1 MAQNNAKGGGTPS
14 GLAGGDLSG
23 TYPNP
28 VVVKLYQNPINST
41 TLSGTQDG
49 YVLTWVNG
57 SSEFQARPAT
67 GSGFTA
73 GGDLT
78 GSSTTQTVA
87 KINGNAVS
95 STSLSATQ
103 DGYVLTWVNG
113 SSNYQAIKIPT
124 QTATG
129 TASGDLSGTYPS
141 PTLAKLQTKTLST
154 SLASIGADHD
164 GYVLTWDNTDGYW
177 YAKASSGGSSFTAGG
192 DLTGSS
198 SSQTLSKLQTKT
210 LSTSLASVGSA
221 QDGYALTWSNS
232 DGYWYAKKIASSGG
246 SSNPAPYSLAG
257 NLTLSSTYYV
267 VFVDTT
273 AARNITLPAPVNGT
287 TFILK
292 DISGL
297 AETNNIS
304 LIRYSTEKIEGVAA
318 TRLLTTNWGIWTI
331 CSDGTNW
338 YLL

>member
-1 MAQNNAKGGGTPS
+1 MAQNNAKGGGSPS

-28 VVVKLYQNPINST
+28 VVIKLYQNPINST
-41 TLSGTQDG
+41 TLSGTEDG

-57 SSEFQARPAT
+57 SSEYQAKPAAS
-67 GSGFTA
+67 GSFSA
-73 GGDLT
+73 GGDLS
-78 GSSTTQTVA
+78 GSSSSQNVIKIQGKSLNTSLSTISTAQDGYVLTWDNTDGYWLARPTASAFVGAGDLTGNATSQTVV

-95 STSLSATQ
+95 STALSATQ

-113 SSNYQAIKIPT
+113 SSEYQAKP
-124 QTATG
+124 A
-129 TASGDLSGTYPS
+129 ASG
-141 PTLAKLQTKTLST
+141 
-154 SLASIGADHD
+154 
-164 GYVLTWDNTDGYW
+164 
-177 YAKASSGGSSFTAGG
+177 FTAGG

-210 LSTSLASVGSA
+210 LSTSLASVGA
-221 QDGYALTWSNS
+221 DQDGYALSWSNT
-232 DGYWYAKKIASSGG
+232 DGYWYAKKIASSG

-257 NLTLSSTYYV
+257 NLTLSSSYYV

-273 AARNITLPAPVNGT
+273 AARSITLPAPANGT

-304 LIRYSTEKIEGVAA
+304 LIRNGSEKIEGVAA
-318 TRLLTTNWGIWTI
+318 TRLLTTNWGVWTI
-331 CSDGTNW
+331 CSNGTDW
-338 YLL
+338 LLL